1 MECWWKVLDFDFGD
15 AKRVKIFV
23 SIFTHWTEITCENTD
38 IVSRP
43 MCVELLTFSAR
54 DFGSSNEGYQR
65 LKQAVL
71 DGRGQSQASQTGFD
85 YFCALCARH
94 RQKSSLLYSRKFQK
108 IHDKVNSVLQ
118 ASAPRGHAHRSIS
131 TTPSLS
137 EKLSSSSQSPRHR
150 R

>member
-1 MECWWKVLDFDFGD
+1 MSFWVRKKGEKSIVKKLTF
-15 AKRVKIFV
+15 RVPRV
-23 SIFTHWTEITCENTD
+23 CETTD

-71 DGRGQSQASQTGFD
+71 DSRGQSQASQTGFD

-118 ASAPRGHAHRSIS
+118 ASAPRGHAHRSIT

-137 EKLSSSSQSPRHR
+137 EKLSSSSQSPGHR